1 MLEKPFAIVSSI
13 IKFNSRNF
21 IWMTAAKS
29 GEKFVFNT
37 LRSLLWHRN
46 FQHDKTRYFDE
57 KWNPCL
63 ILCRVPTLQ
72 IDFIVW
78 MKSKPNPWNTN
89 LSGQLTESVLSI
101 APRRGICHCFSQSIF
116 IGQRREDYDF
126 VVVVQYFFTLLFQT
140 VLSLSVP
147 EWNNI
152 LTAFELMRFCL

>member
-13 IKFNSRNF
+13 INFNSRNF

-116 IGQRREDYDF
+116 IGQRREDHDF

-140 VLSLSVP
+140 VCRSLFPSGTIF
-147 EWNNI
+147 WQLLN
-152 LTAFELMRFCL
+152 